1 MRCLSAESPSI
12 ADDTSRQTRA
22 PGARAA
28 LALLLGINLFNYVDR
43 QVLAAVQPMIG
54 HELNLNDEQMG
65 WCATA
70 FLLSYMILSPIFGWL
85 GDRGSRWLLIAI
97 GVSLWSLASGATGL
111 AMTFSMLLLTRCFVG
126 VGEAAYGPT
135 APTLLSDL
143 YPVRVRGT
151 ILAWFYIAIPVGSAL
166 GYVVGGI
173 IAIHMGWRWAFYLLL
188 PPGLLLGLLSLRMRD
203 PKRGLADGIVRPDKS
218 PLVWRDYV
226 NLFKTRSYLLDTA
239 GMTAMTFAMGGVAYW
254 MPAYLAYDRGAGSLA
269 RVNIVFGGI
278 AAVTGIVATLS
289 GGWLADRLRSR
300 FSGAYFIVSAV
311 GLLAAFPAFMLLLI
325 TPFPYGWIWVFI
337 GCFCLF
343 FNTGPS
349 NTILANVTRPEIR
362 STAFALN
369 ILIIHTL
376 GDAVSPPLIGAIA
389 DHVDRYRPHT
399 GLGVGFL
406 VVSLLMVLGS
416 LFWFWGARFVKAD
429 TEAVVAS
436 AGAQ

>member
-1 MRCLSAESPSI
+1 MVDGSALR
-12 ADDTSRQTRA
+12 TGA
-22 PGARAA
+22 PGAARA

-54 HELNLNDEQMG
+54 KDLKLNDEQMG

-70 FLLSYMILSPIFGWL
+70 FLLSYMVLSPLFGWL
-85 GDRGSRWLLIAI
+85 GDRASRWMLVGI
-97 GVSLWSLASGATGL
+97 GVVLWSIASGATGL
-111 AMTFSMLLLTRCFVG
+111 AWTFAALLVTRCFVG
-126 VGEAAYGPT
+126 IGEAAYGPT

-166 GYVVGGI
+166 GYIVGGI
-173 IAIHMGWRWAFYLLL
+173 IAMHLGWRWAFYLVL
-188 PPGLLLGLLSLRMRD
+188 PPGMLLGILSFMMRD
-203 PKRGLADGIVRPDKS
+203 PKRGLADGIVRPEKTGLKWAD
-218 PLVWRDYV
+218 LAR
-226 NLFKTRSYLLDTA
+226 LLKTRSYLLDTA

-269 RVNIVFGGI
+269 KVNIIFGGI

-289 GGWLADRLRSR
+289 GGWLADKLRDR
-300 FSGAYFIVSAV
+300 FEGAYFLVSAA
-311 GLLAAFPAFMLLLI
+311 GLLAAFPVFLLLLI
-325 TPFPYGWIWVFI
+325 TPFPFGWVWVFL

-389 DHVDRYRPHT
+389 DRVDRYRPHT

-416 LFWFWGARFVKAD
+416 LFWFWGARYVKAD
-429 TEAVVAS
+429 TEAITARALGV
-436 AGAQ
+436 